1 MLLLQPSDF
10 VTVHI
15 GDVFIKVNI
24 LRQMG
29 GVENVSRTIDWLKQ
43 EVVHAYVS
51 RNPSGTT
58 NALYLFHNDCSE
70 IVFYVRLKKLSCMKN

>member
-43 EVVHAYVS
+43 EVVHAYIS

-58 NALYLFHNDCSE
+58 KCS
-70 IVFYVRLKKLSCMKN
+70 VFISY